1 MARGLESRYFAL
13 STEFN
18 EQFEKNRKGSIDP
31 DVYAKEVVNFIE
43 KKTGN
48 EFSAGYSSSMVW
60 WLETLNLQWL
70 YEKAFVKQFGLDT
83 KLDLK

>member
-1 MARGLESRYFAL
+1 MTRGLESRYFAL

-18 EQFEKNRKGSIDP
+18 EQFEKNRKDSIDP

-48 EFSAGYSSSMVW
+48 ECWAGYSSSMVW

-70 YEKAFVKQFGLDT
+70 YEKAFVKQFGLDR